1 MIVNDLSTAVS
12 SAILKSL
19 AAFINFVPAFIGG
32 LIILIVGLVI
42 AAVVYR
48 VVFGLLKMVQLEKF
62 LARYGVTKLEGKDI
76 EWSEIIAELSRWTI
90 IVVFLVPTLQAWR
103 LDAVNTVLNRVILYI
118 PNVIVAVILAMVG
131 LAFSRLGYRVARSAS
146 QSLGKH
152 VSNTVGLVAEWSIV
166 VFVAFLVLHQLGVA
180 QELLRIL
187 FGGLV
192 AMLALAGGLAFGL
205 GGQGTAR
212 SLLEALMEK
221 FKK

>member
-1 MIVNDLSTAVS
+1 M
-12 SAILKSL
+12 
-19 AAFINFVPAFIGG
+19 
-32 LIILIVGLVI
+32 I

-48 VVFGLLKMVQLEKF
+48 VVFGLLKMIQLEKF

-76 EWSEIIAELSRWTI
+76 EWSEILAELSRWTI
-90 IVVFLVPTLQAWR
+90 IIVFLVPTLQAWR

-118 PNVIVAVILAMVG
+118 PNVIVAVIVAMVG
-131 LAFSRLGYRVARSAS
+131 LAFSRLGYRLAKSAS
-146 QSLGKH
+146 QSLGKQ
-152 VSNTVGLVAEWSIV
+152 VSNTVGLVAEWSVI

-205 GGQGTAR
+205 GGQGTAK
-212 SLLEALMEK
+212 SLLEALLEK
-221 FKK
+221 FRK

>member
-1 MIVNDLSTAVS
+1 VIVNDLSTAVS

-48 VVFGLLKMVQLEKF
+48 VVFGLLKMIQLEKF

-76 EWSEIIAELSRWTI
+76 EWSEIVAELSRWTI
-90 IVVFLVPTLQAWR
+90 IIVFLVPTLQAWR

-131 LAFSRLGYRVARSAS
+131 LAFSRLGYRIARSAS

-152 VSNTVGLVAEWSIV
+152 VSNTAGLVAEWSIV
-166 VFVAFLVLHQLGVA
+166 VFVVFLVLHQLGVA

-187 FGGLV
+187 FAGLV

-212 SLLEALMEK
+212 TLLDALMDK

>member
-48 VVFGLLKMVQLEKF
+48 VVFGLLKMIQLEKF

-76 EWSEIIAELSRWTI
+76 EWSEIVAELSRWTI
-90 IVVFLVPTLQAWR
+90 IIVFLVPTLQAWR

-131 LAFSRLGYRVARSAS
+131 LAFSRLGYRIARSAS

-152 VSNTVGLVAEWSIV
+152 VSNTAGLVAEWSIV
-166 VFVAFLVLHQLGVA
+166 VFVVFLVLHQLGVA

-187 FGGLV
+187 FAGLV

-212 SLLEALMEK
+212 TLLDALMDK